1 MKKEDIKKVVLAYS
15 GGLDTSII
23 IPWLKEN
30 YNGCEVIAVTADL
43 GQGDELEPV
52 HDKALKS
59 GASKCFILDLKEEF
73 IADYVW
79 PVVKAGAVYEK
90 KYLLGTSFARPLIA
104 KKLVE
109 IAEAEGA
116 DAVAHGAT
124 GKGNDQVRFELTVK
138 ALAPQLAIIAP
149 WREWSIRSRDEAI
162 DYAAAH
168 NIPVPVTHDHDY
180 SMDRNMW
187 HLSHEGSDLED
198 PWNAP
203 KDELFIV
210 TNTPETASD
219 KDEIVELEF
228 VEGVPVSVNGKKLS
242 PEKIVET
249 LNEIGI
255 RNGVGI
261 CDIVENRLVGMKS
274 RGVYENPAG
283 SIIYYAHNELENLCL
298 DRATASYKQMVGIR
312 YAELVYDGMW
322 YSPLREAL
330 AAFVDET
337 QKTVTGTVRLKL
349 YKGNIISAGA
359 KSPYSLYSQEYVTF
373 GEDDVYNQADA
384 TGFINLF
391 GLPLKVRALMKKGK
405 LK

>member
-30 YNGCEVIAVTADL
+30 YNNCEVIAVTADL
-43 GQGDELEPV
+43 GQGDELVPV

-59 GASKCFILDLKEEF
+59 GASKCYILDLKEEF

-79 PVVKAGAVYEK
+79 PTVKAGAVYEK

-109 IAEAEGA
+109 IAENEGA
-116 DAVAHGAT
+116 DAIAHGAT
-124 GKGNDQVRFELTVK
+124 GKGNDQVRFELSVK
-138 ALAPQLAIIAP
+138 ALAPDIAIIAP

-162 DYAAAH
+162 DFAAAH

-210 TNTPETASD
+210 TNIPEKAPD
-219 KDEIVELEF
+219 QKEYVELEF
-228 VEGVPVSVNGKKLS
+228 VEGVPVAVNGEKMS
-242 PEKIVET
+242 PATI
-249 LNEIGI
+249 
-255 RNGVGI
+255 
-261 CDIVENRLVGMKS
+261 
-274 RGVYENPAG
+274 VYEVQSHMAVKDGTPGGLFFGTSNVMPGQVGGEYFMTKGHYHARRECGEYYWCIQGTGALILMDESGKCWFEPMQPG
-283 SIIYYAHNELENLCL
+283 SLHYIPGYIAHRLANTG
-298 DRATASYKQMVGIR
+298 DT
-312 YAELVYDGMW
+312 
-322 YSPLREAL
+322 PLRVGACWPSDAGHDYASIAEHGFTA
-330 AAFVDET
+330 
-337 QKTVTGTVRLKL
+337 RLMNVGGVPTL
-349 YKGNIISAGA
+349 V
-359 KSPYSLYSQEYVTF
+359 QE
-373 GEDDVYNQADA
+373 GQA
-384 TGFINLF
+384 
-391 GLPLKVRALMKKGK
+391 
-405 LK
+405 